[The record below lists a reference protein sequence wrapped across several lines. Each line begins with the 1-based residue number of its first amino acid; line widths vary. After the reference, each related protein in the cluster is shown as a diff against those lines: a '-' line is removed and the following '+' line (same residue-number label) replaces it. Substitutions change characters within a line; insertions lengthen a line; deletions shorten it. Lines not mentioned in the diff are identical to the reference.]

1 MSGNGITIRH
11 IGTDEFD
18 IFRQIRLE
26 ALRAEPSSF
35 ASSAE
40 DWEVLSD
47 EEWRRRL
54 SDPVF
59 VAFQDDE
66 PVGVMGLLRQRSN
79 KMAHRA
85 TLIMVYVRKD
95 LRGMGLAKDL
105 LDTVITYALSEG
117 IVQIELVVSAENP
130 KAINFYH
137 REGFSEIGRIPGGVR
152 HNGREI
158 DDVMMARRLMD
169 LRRVRTCDSESGRD
183 GD

>member
-1 MSGNGITIRH
+1 MNGNGITIRH
-11 IGTDEFD
+11 ISANEFD

-40 DWEVLSD
+40 DWEALPD
-47 EEWRRRL
+47 EEWSRRL
-54 SDPVF
+54 NDPVF

-66 PVGVMGLLRQRSN
+66 PVGVMGLLRQRSS

-85 TLIMVYVRKD
+85 TLIMVYVRKG
-95 LRGMGLAKDL
+95 LRGVGLAKDL
-105 LDTVITYALSEG
+105 LDTVIAHALTEG
-117 IVQIELVVSAENP
+117 VVQLELVVSAENP
-130 KAINFYH
+130 KAIRFYH

-158 DDVMMARRLMD
+158 DDLMMARRL
-169 LRRVRTCDSESGRD
+169 TA
-183 GD
+183 